1 LNPATQGARGG
12 EEALSVGVGGSIDEQ
27 QHAVTLL
34 KSWSRRNLKGG
45 GDARTDGVSF
55 KLDVPGAR
63 FIGLASGDVAIGP
76 RCWWTA
82 LALRPPEDQG
92 KGLLPSRTTIQV
104 LAEGTP
110 DVHDT
115 PDWKA
120 LPGLARR
127 RVNLA
132 SKCAGACHSL
142 AA

>member
-1 LNPATQGARGG
+1 VH
-12 EEALSVGVGGSIDEQ
+12 EA
-27 QHAVTLL
+27 
-34 KSWSRRNLKGG
+34 
-45 GDARTDGVSF
+45 TDGVSF

-63 FIGLASGDVAIGP
+63 FIGLASGDVAIGVSKD
-76 RCWWTA
+76 
-82 LALRPPEDQG
+82 LDQRAAVLVDG
-92 KGLLPSRTTIQV
+92 ARVAPTRGTRKGSPPSRTTIQV

-110 DVHDT
+110 DVHVT

-142 AA
+142 AP